1 MNTFF
6 QTLFSAVETKANSN
20 VLDLDKELN
29 LSQKRPS
36 FARLNGQELLDA
48 LIDNFDQYGEEVFI
62 SLVIFV
68 NFLLYLLCSGYRN
81 G

>member
-36 FARLNGQELLDA
+36 FAHLNGQELLDA
-48 LIDNFDQYGEEVFI
+48 LIDNFDQYGDEVFL
-62 SLVIFV
+62 SPVICFT
-68 NFLLYLLCSGYRN
+68 NFLLYPLMFCL
-81 G
+81 